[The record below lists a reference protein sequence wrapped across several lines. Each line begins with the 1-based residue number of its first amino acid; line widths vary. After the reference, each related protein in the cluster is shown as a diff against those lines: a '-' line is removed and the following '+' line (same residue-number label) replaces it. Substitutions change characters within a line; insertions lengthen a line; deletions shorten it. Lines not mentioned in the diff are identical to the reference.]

1 MIKRKNELRIYKRL
15 RPFIKGTV
23 TAVAVMLLFSL
34 LMSLC
39 MCVAGMSED
48 NAVIPAFITLCISS
62 AAGGIITGSNKGENG
77 FFWGG
82 VEGALLFLIILATSM
97 ITGNTDSGQL
107 ITKLLCC
114 VISSVAGG
122 IIGVNLPID

>member
-23 TAVAVMLLFSL
+23 TALAVLLIFSL

-39 MCVAGMSED
+39 MCVAGLSEE
-48 NAVIPAFITLCISS
+48 NAIVPALITLCISS
-62 AAGGIITGSNKGENG
+62 AAGGIITGSNKGRNG

-82 VEGALLFLIILATSM
+82 VEGALLFLIILTTSL
-97 ITGNTDSGQL
+97 ITDNADNGQL

-114 VISSVAGG
+114 VISSTAGG
-122 IIGVNLPID
+122 IIGVNLRID

>member
-23 TAVAVMLLFSL
+23 TAFAVMLVFSL
-34 LMSLC
+34 LTSLC
-39 MCVAGMSED
+39 ACVAGLSEE
-48 NAVIPAFITLCISS
+48 NTVVPALITLCISS
-62 AAGGIITGSNKGENG
+62 AAGGIITGSNKGRNG

-82 VEGALLFLIILATSM
+82 VEGALLFLIILTTSL
-97 ITGNTDSGQL
+97 ITDNADNGQL

-114 VISSVAGG
+114 IISSVAGG
-122 IIGVNLPID
+122 IIGVNLRID